1 MAEFAKAA
9 LPSTNLTLA
18 TLPFSSTTVFR
29 TIVPCAPR
37 DRASAGYFGGTLWIS
52 RFSAPLDERMIALL
66 SSTTRASDE
75 TAGLSFLDS
84 AMLAPI
90 LDAPDLFAA
99 VWLTGV
105 IGAEVDGATAA
116 EVVKDGTGALA
127 PTAIDSSSVA
137 GLGGAARAASF
148 GSRGRTG
155 VATVAAIGRA
165 GAEDLID

>member
-1 MAEFAKAA
+1 MAEFARAA
-9 LPSTNLTLA
+9 LPSTNRTLA

-75 TAGLSFLDS
+75 TAGPSFLES
-84 AMLAPI
+84 AMLSPI
-90 LDAPDLFAA
+90 FDAPDLFVS

-105 IGAEVDGATAA
+105 IAAEVDGGSAP
-116 EVVKDGTGALA
+116 EVVKDG
-127 PTAIDSSSVA
+127 
-137 GLGGAARAASF
+137 GG
-148 GSRGRTG
+148 
-155 VATVAAIGRA
+155 
-165 GAEDLID
+165 

>member
-52 RFSAPLDERMIALL
+52 RFSAPLDEMMIALL
-66 SSTTRASDE
+66 SSTARASDE
-75 TAGLSFLDS
+75 TAGLSFLES
-84 AMLAPI
+84 AMLSPI
-90 LDAPDLFAA
+90 FDAPDLFVS

-105 IGAEVDGATAA
+105 NAAEDDGGATAA
-116 EVVKDGTGALA
+116 EEVEVV
-127 PTAIDSSSVA
+127 
-137 GLGGAARAASF
+137 
-148 GSRGRTG
+148 
-155 VATVAAIGRA
+155 
-165 GAEDLID
+165 